1 MFCAILSA
9 CSSLN
14 YIETSDASRH
24 LATSKAIIDDTHV
37 VRHTSAQTSTSS
49 QSVTPQELTASEVE
63 EILALFAKDKAP
75 VSPPEYEI
83 KKIIEPPVAR
93 INQRDLDCLTRVMYF
108 EARGEGRK
116 GMLAVGHVVMN
127 RVADDRFPDNICGVV
142 KQGKHHSN
150 GLPVKHMCQFSWY
163 CDGIPDKVYDKDTY
177 EEAATLAK
185 SILTGSSVNPVSR
198 SLYFHTTA
206 VRPKWSRVFART
218 ARVGNHIFYY
228 A

>member
-1 MFCAILSA
+1 MILSVLA
-9 CSSLN
+9 GCAGTQQVSP
-14 YIETSDASRH
+14 IFDHRASTV
-24 LATSKAIIDDTHV
+24 LA
-37 VRHTSAQTSTSS
+37 S
-49 QSVTPQELTASEVE
+49 QSISQVTNTTPIAEAVAVESDKLSELIHFIEDGNPPNRAKLNAPKVLDLPKPPQYSAE
-63 EILALFAKDKAP
+63 
-75 VSPPEYEI
+75 
-83 KKIIEPPVAR
+83 
-93 INQRDLDCLTRVMYF
+93 DLKCLSRVMYF

-127 RVADDRFPDNICGVV
+127 RVADDRFPDSICGVV
-142 KQGKHHSN
+142 KQGKHHSS